1 MRSSAV
7 FPRKP
12 PSTAPAGSHP
22 PGFSSHKGLKVS
34 VVPRYRYRPS
44 SLIGPWRASRLK
56 AECDAGAVGQ
66 AEYCPAGRDLI
77 WRVEGEIEVA
87 SEPGETE
94 GPSATVGD
102 R

>member
-1 MRSSAV
+1 
-7 FPRKP
+7 
-12 PSTAPAGSHP
+12 
-22 PGFSSHKGLKVS
+22 
-34 VVPRYRYRPS
+34 VPRYRYRTS
-44 SLIGPWRASRLK
+44 SLIGPWRDSRLK
-56 AECDAGAVGQ
+56 AECDAVAVGQ